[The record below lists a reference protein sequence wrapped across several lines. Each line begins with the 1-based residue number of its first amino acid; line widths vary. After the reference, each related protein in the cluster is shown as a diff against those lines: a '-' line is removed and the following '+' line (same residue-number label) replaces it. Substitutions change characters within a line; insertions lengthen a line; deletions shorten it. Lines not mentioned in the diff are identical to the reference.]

1 MGNMMRPVA
10 AVYALAFYSMGALS
24 QDQCPTGRGG
34 TAKPSPEQQAV
45 ISSGPLVVDG
55 DVTETESTPC
65 LEVVRCLLQNVK
77 YPRAI

>member
-1 MGNMMRPVA
+1 MMRPVA

-24 QDQCPTGRGG
+24 QDQCSISGLYKEAGLMEPN
-34 TAKPSPEQQAV
+34 SV

-55 DVTETESTPC
+55 DVEDTESNPC

-77 YPRAI
+77 HPRAK

>member
-24 QDQCPTGRGG
+24 QDQC
-34 TAKPSPEQQAV
+34 QQPLMKANSV

-55 DVTETESTPC
+55 DVEDMSESTPC
-65 LEVVRCLLQNVK
+65 LEVVRCLLQCQIP
-77 YPRAI
+77 PRYIVALR